1 MGDSKL
7 MVKVHLFLILIC
19 DMIFNNDILSSIDI
33 DTNLFEFDEKETYK
47 NFGKYSSR
55 IKIYS

>member
-1 MGDSKL
+1 
-7 MVKVHLFLILIC
+7 
-19 DMIFNNDILSSIDI
+19 MIFNNDILSSIDI

-55 IKIYS
+55 IKINS